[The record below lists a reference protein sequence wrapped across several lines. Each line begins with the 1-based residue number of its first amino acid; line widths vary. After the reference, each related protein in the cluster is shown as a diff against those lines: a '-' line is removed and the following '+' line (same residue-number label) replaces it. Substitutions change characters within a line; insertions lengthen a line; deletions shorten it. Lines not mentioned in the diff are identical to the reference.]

1 MPSRPSL
8 KETFNFL
15 EFEAFIN
22 AKQIRKRVVK

>member
-15 EFEAFIN
+15 EFEVFIN
-22 AKQIRKRVVK
+22 ENKLGKRVVK